1 MSGLVGHTLYGVLAA
16 KAAMAHKLP
25 IAPVIARNRASY
37 LAGAYL
43 GCDIQTMP
51 EAVCE
56 DTGKEVGYGTVPL
69 TRSPITGGKVR
80 PWKFGHEGAEFTPRQ
95 IHALFY
101 GRSHLVLGWSG
112 ADAKLSIPWDH
123 LPDYAALAAEDAR
136 VLFGPGERPLAYVLG
151 TLVHVVSDSL
161 IKSVQPGIDLNLMD
175 GKYTPKNRP
184 VQDLVSFHEIGIREL
199 ALDWPC
205 LFEDLSQTPIEPV
218 QSHWMRVGDP
228 GGRLGRVFTEGWE
241 PGKAALLRAVLAE
254 NRRYLPL
261 HARSVLA
268 DMRLERTSAGRECSK
283 AMQDASGGLRYAQ
296 MVELAEK
303 AHFRHALWQMTEAI
317 LRMFQQVI
325 ERSPLLRSLPLE
337 EGPGWAD
344 LAKRWAARR

>member
-16 KAAMAHKLP
+16 KAAVARKLP
-25 IAPVIARNRASY
+25 IAPVIERNLASY

-51 EAVCE
+51 EAVCD

-69 TRSPITGGKVR
+69 AKSPITGGKVR
-80 PWKFGHEGAEFTPRQ
+80 PWKLTHEGAGHTPRQ
-95 IHALFY
+95 VHAMFY
-101 GRSHLVLGWSG
+101 GRSHLVFGWAG
-112 ADAKLSIPWDH
+112 AEAKLAIPWDH

-161 IKSVQPGIDLNLMD
+161 IKSIQPGIDLNLMD

-184 VQDLVSFHEIGIREL
+184 VQDLVSFHEIGTREL
-199 ALDWPC
+199 GLDWPC
-205 LFEDLSQTPIEPV
+205 LFEDLAQTPIEPA
-218 QSHWMRVGDP
+218 QFHWMRVGEP
-228 GGRLGRVFTEGWE
+228 KGKLARLLPDGWE
-241 PGKAALLRAVLAE
+241 PGKAALLRGVLAE
-254 NRRYLPL
+254 NRRYLPT
-261 HARSVLA
+261 HARDVLA
-268 DMRLERTSAGRECSK
+268 DMRLERTASGWQCSK
-283 AMQDASGGLRYAQ
+283 AMSDASGGMGYAQ
-296 MVELAEK
+296 MVELAKK
-303 AHFRHALWQMTEAI
+303 ADFRHALWQMTEAI
-317 LRMFQQVI
+317 LRIFQQVI

-344 LAKRWAARR
+344 LGKRWAAGR